1 MVIENWKSQT
11 KKGTL
16 ELAILL
22 CLKDKE
28 KYGLEL
34 IKDLQLSQTEEISE
48 GTIYPLL
55 YRLKTEQVLSSH
67 WIESDSGHPRKY
79 YSLTA
84 KGRKLLLEMIS
95 YWKELSTKI
104 QKLIGEKNERG

>member
-1 MVIENWKSQT
+1 MLIENWKSQT

-16 ELAILL
+16 ELALL
-22 CLKDKE
+22 LGLKDQE

-34 IKDLQLSQTEEISE
+34 IKDLQLSNQEEISE

-55 YRLKTEQVLSSH
+55 YRLKAEQLVTSR
-67 WIESDSGHPRKY
+67 WVESDSGHPRKY

-84 KGRKLLLEMIS
+84 KGRKLLIEMLS
-95 YWKELSTKI
+95 FWKELTSKI
-104 QKLIGEKNERG
+104 QKLSGEKK